1 MHSAAKRIKS
11 FSTSFKMVKILYSSE
26 VTGC

>member
-1 MHSAAKRIKS
+1 MHSAAKRTKS
-11 FSTSFKMVKILYSSE
+11 FLTRFKTVKILYWSE

>member
-11 FSTSFKMVKILYSSE
+11 FSIRFKTVRILYWSE